1 MEPPRLIV
9 RQPGAPPAGL
19 ATPGDASL
27 VWRATDGT
35 PVAWGERRGD
45 ERWLRLPG
53 LATFRFE
60 LPLTTI
66 EATPERA
73 VEPAVLTDACHRSV
87 LPLALAAAGVPVLH
101 AGAVAT
107 PAGVAGFCAVS
118 GTGKSTLVWAL
129 AGHGF
134 PPWADDALALE
145 PGEETAVALPLP
157 FTLRIPHAR
166 DAPAAENPAPRPRP
180 RPLTVLCVLS
190 REQGLPRPEVV
201 PLPAARA
208 FPALLPH
215 AYVFDPEDPEE
226 KCRTAEA
233 YLDLCAGVPVVEL
246 VFPPGLD
253 RLPEL
258 VRAVAERVLR

>member
-9 RQPGAPPAGL
+9 RPVQPPPAGL
-19 ATPGDASL
+19 ASPGAAPL
-27 VWRATDGT
+27 VWRGTDGRAI
-35 PVAWGERRGD
+35 AWGARRGD

-60 LPLTTI
+60 LPLTAI
-66 EATPERA
+66 EVSPERA
-73 VEPAVLTDACHRSV
+73 VEPAVLSDACHRSV

-118 GTGKSTLVWAL
+118 GTGKSTLVAAL
-129 AGHGF
+129 AGRGF
-134 PPWADDALALE
+134 PPWADDALAVE
-145 PGEETAVALPLP
+145 PGKEAAAALPLP
-157 FTLRIPHAR
+157 FTLRVPHPR
-166 DAPAAENPAPRPRP
+166 DPPALEHPDP
-180 RPLTVLCVLS
+180 RPLAVLCLLS
-190 REQGLPRPEVV
+190 REPRLLRPEVV

-215 AYVFDPEDPEE
+215 AYAFDVDDPEE
-226 KCRTAEA
+226 KSRTAAA
-233 YLDLCAGVPVVEL
+233 YLDLCAKVPVVEL

-258 VRAVAERVLR
+258 VRLAAERVLR

>member
-9 RQPGAPPAGL
+9 RPVQPPPAGL
-19 ATPGDASL
+19 ASPGAAPL
-27 VWRATDGT
+27 VWRGTDGT
-35 PVAWGERRGD
+35 PLAWGERRGV
-45 ERWLRLPG
+45 ERRIRLPG

-60 LPLTTI
+60 LPLTVI

-101 AGAVAT
+101 AGAVTT

-118 GTGKSTLVWAL
+118 GTGKSTLVAAL
-129 AGHGF
+129 AGRGF

-145 PGEETAVALPLP
+145 PGEEGATALPLP
-157 FTLRIPHAR
+157 FTLRAPYPR
-166 DAPAAENPAPRPRP
+166 DSTLEPPDP
-180 RPLTVLCVLS
+180 RPLAVLCLLS
-190 REQGLPRPEVV
+190 REPRLRWPEVV

-208 FPALLPH
+208 FPALLRH
-215 AYVFDPEDPEE
+215 AYAFDPEDPEE
-226 KCRTAEA
+226 KRRTAAA
-233 YLDLCAGVPVVEL
+233 YLDLCSCVPVVEL

-258 VRAVAERVLR
+258 VRLAAERVLR